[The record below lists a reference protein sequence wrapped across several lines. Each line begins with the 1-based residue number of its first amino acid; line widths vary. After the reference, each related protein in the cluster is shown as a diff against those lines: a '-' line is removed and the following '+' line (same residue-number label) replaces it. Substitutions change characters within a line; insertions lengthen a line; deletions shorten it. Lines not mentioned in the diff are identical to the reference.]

1 MKPPPIP
8 RMLAAAR
15 SVRIYYTMLSRDS
28 ERAAPSQQCNRKRR
42 RIAQQASTP
51 LIVAGRRGG
60 SMANLRLSLAITGN
74 PRTWPIIDGRVKA
87 EGIDFA
93 KTVLGPAE
101 MFWRQLSFAE
111 FDVSEMSMSELMMI
125 RSRGDERFIGI
136 PVFTTRRFYHTG
148 ILVRKDAGIASP
160 ADLRGKRVGVPEY
173 VQTSAL
179 WTRGVLENEFGIAP
193 KDMTFFME
201 RPPTRSHAGAIGFAA
216 PPGVS
221 INQIPPEKSIGS
233 MMLSGELDA
242 CMSYNRRHHDLIDRS
257 DADLEH
263 HPDIKPLFSD
273 PAAEAV
279 RYHKKTGIYPINHG
293 MVVKRAVFERDP
305 WVVINIL
312 KAFDQAND
320 IADAERRE
328 HVAYHL
334 ETGLVPPDYRKALAT
349 RIVKHG
355 LKANRATLDM
365 AAKYSN
371 QQGLTQRIMPMDE
384 LFAANVLD
392 S

>member
-1 MKPPPIP
+1 
-8 RMLAAAR
+8 
-15 SVRIYYTMLSRDS
+15 
-28 ERAAPSQQCNRKRR
+28 
-42 RIAQQASTP
+42 
-51 LIVAGRRGG
+51 
-60 SMANLRLSLAITGN
+60 MANLRLSLAITSN
-74 PRTWPIIDGRVKA
+74 PRTWPIVDGRVKA
-87 EGIDFA
+87 DGIDFA

-125 RSRGDERFIGI
+125 RNRGDDRFIGI

-148 ILVRKDAGIASP
+148 ILVRKDADIAVP

-179 WTRGVLENEFGIAP
+179 WNRGILENEFGIAP

-201 RPPTRSHAGAIGFAA
+201 RLPTRSHAGAIGFEA
-216 PPGVS
+216 PAGVT

-233 MMLSGELDA
+233 MILSGELDA
-242 CMSYNRRHHDLIDRS
+242 CMSYNRRHGDFIDRS

-263 HPDIKPLFSD
+263 HPDIKPLFPDS
-273 PAAEAV
+273 AAEAV
-279 RYHKKTGIYPINHG
+279 RYYKKTGVYPINHG
-293 MVVKRAVFERDP
+293 MVVKRAVFERNP
-305 WVVINIL
+305 WVVINIV

-334 ETGLVPPDYRKALAT
+334 ETGLVPANYREPLST
-349 RIVKHG
+349 RIIKHG
-355 LKANRATLDM
+355 LKANRATLEI
-365 AAKYSN
+365 AVKYSN
-371 QQGLTQRIMPMDE
+371 QQNLTQRVMTMDE
-384 LFAANVLD
+384 LFAANALG

>member
-1 MKPPPIP
+1 
-8 RMLAAAR
+8 
-15 SVRIYYTMLSRDS
+15 
-28 ERAAPSQQCNRKRR
+28 
-42 RIAQQASTP
+42 
-51 LIVAGRRGG
+51 
-60 SMANLRLSLAITGN
+60 MAYLRLSLAITSN
-74 PRTWPIIDGRVKA
+74 PRTWPIIDGRVKVD
-87 EGIDFA
+87 GIEFA

-101 MFWRQLSFAE
+101 MFWRQLRFAE

-125 RSRGDERFIGI
+125 RNRGDDRFIGI

-148 ILVRKDAGIASP
+148 ILVRKDAKIANP

-179 WTRGVLENEFGIAP
+179 WNRGVLQNEFGIAP

-201 RPPTRSHAGAIGFAA
+201 RLPARSHAGAIGFAA
-216 PPGVS
+216 PVS

-242 CMSYNRRHHDLIDRS
+242 CMSYNRRHGDLIDRS
-257 DADLEH
+257 DADLDN
-263 HPDIKPLFSD
+263 HPDIRPLFPDS
-273 PAAEAV
+273 AAEAV
-279 RYHKKTGIYPINHG
+279 RYYKKTGVYPINHG
-293 MVVKRAVFERDP
+293 MVVKRAVFERHP
-305 WVVINIL
+305 WVVINII

-320 IADAERRE
+320 IVDAERRE

-334 ETGLVPPDYRKALAT
+334 ETGLVPSDYGKALAA
-349 RIVKHG
+349 RIIKHG
-355 LKANRATLDM
+355 LKANRATLEI

-371 QQGLTQRIMPMDE
+371 QQGLTQRVMTMDE
-384 LFAANVLD
+384 LFAANAME

>member
-1 MKPPPIP
+1 
-8 RMLAAAR
+8 
-15 SVRIYYTMLSRDS
+15 
-28 ERAAPSQQCNRKRR
+28 
-42 RIAQQASTP
+42 
-51 LIVAGRRGG
+51 
-60 SMANLRLSLAITGN
+60 MAHLKLSLAITSN
-74 PRTWPIIDGRVKA
+74 PRTRPIIDGRVKLD
-87 EGIDFA
+87 GIDVV

-125 RSRGDERFIGI
+125 RARGDDRFIGI

-148 ILVRKDAGIASP
+148 IFVRRDAKIDHP
-160 ADLRGKRVGVPEY
+160 ADLKGKRIGVPEY

-179 WTRGVLENEFGIAP
+179 WTRGVLENEFGVAP
-193 KDMTFFME
+193 KDMIFFME
-201 RPPTRSHAGAIGFAA
+201 RVPARSHAGAIGFTA

-221 INQIPPEKSIGS
+221 IKAIPPEKSIGS

-257 DADLEH
+257 DADLEN
-263 HPDIKPLFSD
+263 HPDITPLFPDS
-273 PAAEAV
+273 AAEAL
-279 RYHKKTGIYPINHG
+279 RYYKKTGIYPINHG
-293 MVVKRAVFERDP
+293 MVVKRAVFEREP

-312 KAFDQAND
+312 KAFNQAND
-320 IADAERRE
+320 IADNERRE

-334 ETGLVPPDYRKALAT
+334 ETGLVPAEYRQPLAT
-349 RIVKHG
+349 RIIKHG
-355 LKANRATLDM
+355 LKANRAVLET

-371 QQGLTQRIMPMDE
+371 QQGLTPRVMMMDE
-384 LFAANVLD
+384 LFAPNALE